1 MFDAS
6 MLTHDNLSICSGA
19 QKIDGIRASCIQGQR
34 GGWTLSRSSTMTTST
49 RRRSFDKRLWWNFQ
63 VMSLSCKLFVVSFI
77 NTALLTLLTYA
88 NFTGTLSSCT
98 FGRVSDA

>member
-1 MFDAS
+1 MYPRPKRWVDIITFIYDDYK
-6 MLTHDNLSICSGA
+6 H
-19 QKIDGIRASCIQGQR
+19 
-34 GGWTLSRSSTMTTST
+34 
-49 RRRSFDKRLWWNFQ
+49 RRCSFDKRLWWNFQ